1 MRIIGFV
8 IIICMFVLIAIM
20 QGQPP
25 KRIGAR
31 TSRFGQYE
39 GYSEPLYDEWVRTS
53 QYLEMSDGVKLA
65 MDIIRPAHKG
75 RPVEQPLPAVWEY
88 YRYHRAREK
97 DGRILSLVDRVPPL
111 QTLVRHGYIIV
122 AVDARGTGASY
133 GTGDRGPNTP
143 QEARHVYE
151 ITEWLARQPWCDGN
165 IGMSGHS
172 YSSNMQFRGAA
183 ESPPHLKAIFP
194 SMASFD
200 GYHIFY
206 RGGVFADKTT
216 QGLSRGLR
224 HWDVESQTV
233 PVDEDIAGVMLT
245 EARKEHEQNVDPYT
259 FLKTYTYR
267 DTDAND
273 IRFWIDNNLMTYIE
287 EINDARI
294 PVYQW
299 AGWYDF
305 LIGDAFRWFV
315 NLSVPQK
322 LAVGPWAHSS
332 YDWYE
337 LLSVEQ
343 LRWFDY
349 WLKGIDNGIVDEAP
363 LHYALIEE
371 SDKYTWHSARTWPLP
386 ESENIPFYFSEGKS
400 GSVQSVND
408 GILSTVEPADDKGYD
423 TYLTDYDATSEAED
437 LSANDAKGFT
447 YTTSPLEK
455 DITVIGHP
463 VITLYVES
471 TAKDGDFYVY
481 LEEVDKEGISRC
493 LTDGILRASHRAL
506 AKPSFDNLG
515 LPFHRHFKEDV
526 KPLPGDM
533 PVTLIFDLLPISKV
547 FKAGHRIR
555 VTITCADKSYTEE
568 GRKDPPPTVTLYRS
582 QQYPSHI
589 ILPVV
594 Q

>member
-1 MRIIGFV
+1 MVR
-8 IIICMFVLIAIM
+8 A
-20 QGQPP
+20 QPP

-39 GYSEPLYDEWVRTS
+39 GYSEPVYDEWVRTS

-65 MDIIRPAHKG
+65 MDIIRPANKG
-75 RPVEQPLPAVWEY
+75 RPVEQPLPAVWAY

-97 DGRILSLVDRVPPL
+97 EGEILSLVDRIPPL

-122 AVDARGTGASY
+122 VVDARGTGASY
-133 GTGDRGPNTP
+133 GRGDRGPNTQ

-165 IGMSGHS
+165 VGMFGHS
-172 YSSNMQFRGAA
+172 YSANIQFRAAA

-194 SMASFD
+194 SMAAFD
-200 GYHIFY
+200 LYHIFY
-206 RGGVFADKTT
+206 RGGVFADNAA
-216 QGLSRGLR
+216 QGTSRALR
-224 HWDVESQTV
+224 HWDVESKTV
-233 PVDEDIAGVMLT
+233 PVDDDTTGVMLAA
-245 EARKEHEQNVDPYT
+245 AREEHRQNVDPYT
-259 FLKTYTYR
+259 FLKKYTYR
-267 DTDAND
+267 DTEIND
-273 IRFWIDNNLMTYIE
+273 LRFWIENNPMTYLE
-287 EINDARI
+287 GINDSRI
-294 PVYQW
+294 PVYHW

-305 LIGDAFRWFV
+305 QIDDAFRWFA
-315 NLSVPQK
+315 NLTAPQK
-322 LAVGPWAHSS
+322 LVVGPWSHGS

-337 LLSVEQ
+337 LLAIEQ

-349 WLKGIDNGIVDEAP
+349 WLKGIDNGILDEPP
-363 LHYALIEE
+363 LHYVLIEDP
-371 SDKYTWHSARTWPLP
+371 DKYTWYSARAWPLP

-408 GILSTVEPADDKGYD
+408 GILSTAEPADDKGYD
-423 TYLTDYDATSEAED
+423 IYLTDYDATSEGD
-437 LSANDAKGFT
+437 DMSANDAKGIT

-463 VITLYVES
+463 VVTLYVES
-471 TAKDGDFYVY
+471 TAEDGDFYVY
-481 LEEVDKEGISRC
+481 LDEVDTDGVSRY
-493 LTDGILRASHRAL
+493 LTDGILRASHRVL
-506 AKPSFDNLG
+506 AEPPFDNLG
-515 LPFHRHFKEDV
+515 LPYHRHFKEDV
-526 KPLPGDM
+526 KSLPGNN

-547 FKAGHRIR
+547 LKAGNHIR

-568 GRKDPPPTVTLYRS
+568 GRTDPPPTVTIYRS

-589 ILPVV
+589 VLPVV

>member
-8 IIICMFVLIAIM
+8 VVVSMFIVCAM
-20 QGQPP
+20 VRAQPP

-31 TSRFGQYE
+31 TSKFGQYE
-39 GYSEPLYDEWVRTS
+39 GYSEPVYTEWVRTS

-65 MDIIRPAHKG
+65 MDIIRPAENGK
-75 RPVEQPLPAVWEY
+75 PVAKPLPTVWTY

-97 DGRILSLVDRVPPL
+97 EGKILSLVDRVPSL
-111 QTLVRHGYIIV
+111 QTLIKYGYVIV

-133 GTGDRGPNTP
+133 GKGDKGPNTP

-151 ITEWLARQPWCDGN
+151 ITEWLSNQPWCDGN

-172 YSSNMQFRGAA
+172 YSANMQFRGAA

-200 GYHIFY
+200 LYQIFY
-206 RGGVFADKTT
+206 RGGVFPDKAA

-233 PVDEDIAGVMLT
+233 PVDEDTAGVMLT

-267 DTDAND
+267 DTDVND

-332 YDWYE
+332 YDWYDF
-337 LLSVEQ
+337 LSVEQ

-349 WLKGIDNGIVDEAP
+349 WLKGIDNGILDEPP
-363 LHYALIEE
+363 LHYVVIEGP
-371 SDKYTWHSARTWPLP
+371 DKHTWHNTKTWPLP
-386 ESENIPFYFSEGKS
+386 ESENIPFYFHNGKS

-408 GILSTVEPADDKGYD
+408 GILSTVEPVDDKGYD
-423 TYLTDYDATSEAED
+423 TYLTDYDATSEGDDMSE
-437 LSANDAKGFT
+437 NDAKGLT

-455 DITVIGHP
+455 NITVIGHP
-463 VITLYVES
+463 VITLYVA
-471 TAKDGDFYVY
+471 TAADDGDFYVY
-481 LEEVDKEGISRC
+481 LEEVDEDGVSRC
-493 LTDGILRASHRAL
+493 LTDGILRASHSAL
-506 AKPSFDNLG
+506 SKPSFNNLG

-526 KPLPGDM
+526 KLLAGNK
-533 PVTLIFDLLPISKV
+533 PVSLSFDLLPISKV
-547 FKAGHRIR
+547 FKVGHRIR

-568 GRKDPPPTVTLYRS
+568 RRKDPPPTVTLYRS